1 MDKLSRIAGE
11 AKRNGMSYG
20 QLMAARYEQELE
32 AGIDHEKLREE
43 RRAKRLREEGYVP
56 CANELCGKMF
66 IPRDKNNK
74 YCCAT
79 CANTAYYAR
88 KAERLRID
96 RAEKGKEKR
105 GEKST

>member
-20 QLMAARYEQELE
+20 QLMAVRYEQELE
-32 AGIDHEKLREE
+32 AGVDHEKLREE
-43 RRAKRLREEGYVP
+43 RREKRLREEGYVK

-66 IPRDKNNK
+66 FPRDKNNR

-79 CANTAYYAR
+79 CANTAYYAM
-88 KAERLRID
+88 KAERLRIE
-96 RAEKGKEKR
+96 RAEKGKAKR